1 MLGSEFDRV
10 GQEIEGDLLERAPVG
25 AQADAG
31 RNLGA
36 DFEVFVL
43 GACGHDT
50 QGVAQF
56 AVKLDVLQV
65 ELETSGL
72 DLRHVEHVVD
82 DVEQVFA
89 AAVNV
94 AAVLD
99 IFVGAERA
107 EHSRFHDLGE
117 TDDGIQRRAQL
128 VAHVGEEF

>member
-1 MLGSEFDRV
+1 MRSC
-10 GQEIEGDLLERAPVG
+10 
-25 AQADAG
+25 
-31 RNLGA
+31 RN
-36 DFEVFVL
+36 DPQ
-43 GACGHDT
+43 C
-50 QGVAQF
+50 VAQF
-56 AVKLDVLQV
+56 AVKVDILQV
-65 ELETSGL
+65 ELEPSGL

-99 IFVGAERA
+99 ILVGAERA

-128 VAHVGEEF
+128 VAHVGEKL